1 MLDCEQDSRGNE
13 GSDMKKIIGFVL
25 TLFTVATLF
34 AAARPSLDGRALVA
48 DSGSMPKG
56 LFARTIGYLPGDS
69 VAVTNPSTGSTVDVL
84 ILGAIDPS
92 EGVAILLS
100 PEAADKLNITK
111 DSNVQVKI
119 TKRAGSLDEV
129 ASGAAIVSES
139 DEPYSRDY
147 DENPIEELDGARKAG
162 KNGVTMKSLLDEP
175 EDELTEDPDSM
186 PVPPPAVV
194 VELPKEESL
203 EEPSEEEAD
212 APVVEEPVV
221 VVEAVSEETED
232 SPVVEPLDE
241 TYAMEDA
248 ADESEGELYN
258 PFAVEENAEGEER
271 VVFIDAPGN
280 PAEDAAVVAE
290 EPAADEDARLDDLAE
305 MIKPGI
311 DEEPIVA
318 EDVVVEYVDDV
329 PPDVVE
335 PAPSE
340 MVVLEDVPEEAVAE
354 EVAEADSEEDGAYQP
369 IVLVPAGENPPVAE
383 EKADEP
389 VAVVA
394 KTVAP
399 VSEPVAEPE
408 PAPVAKTPET
418 ADFIVP
424 TLKDLKKDSYYVQI
438 ASLGGTENVDGLLA
452 KYCEKYPMVVV
463 PLSSGKSY
471 QVMVGPL
478 TTDEYT
484 VVQEKF
490 RAFGFKDA
498 FLRKIR

>member
-1 MLDCEQDSRGNE
+1 
-13 GSDMKKIIGFVL
+13 MKKIIGFVL

-69 VAVTNPSTGSTVDVL
+69 VAVTNPATGSTVDVL

-147 DENPIEELDGARKAG
+147 DGSENPIEEIDGANKAG
-162 KNGVTMKSLLDEP
+162 KNGVTMKSLLDDPDEELTEEP
-175 EDELTEDPDSM
+175 EDM

-194 VELPKEESL
+194 VELPKEEPL
-203 EEPSEEEAD
+203 EEEPSEEGPEAD
-212 APVVEEPVV
+212 VPVVEEPVI
-221 VVEAVSEETED
+221 VVEADSDGTEEL
-232 SPVVEPLDE
+232 PVVEPVDE
-241 TYAMEDA
+241 AYAMGDA
-248 ADESEGELYN
+248 ADETEGELYD
-258 PFAVEENAEGEER
+258 PFAVEENADGEER

-280 PAEDAAVVAE
+280 PAEDAPVVAE
-290 EPAADEDARLDDLAE
+290 EPAAEEDAYLDDLAE

-311 DEEPIVA
+311 EEEPIVA

-329 PPDVVE
+329 PPDAVE

-340 MVVLEDVPEEAVAE
+340 MVMLEDVPEESAAE
-354 EVAEADSEEDGAYQP
+354 EVAEADLESDLAADGAYQS
-369 IVLVPAGENPPVAE
+369 IVLVPAGENPPAAE
-383 EKADEP
+383 EKAAEP
-389 VAVVA
+389 VVVA
-394 KTVAP
+394 AKTPEPA
-399 VSEPVAEPE
+399 SEPALEPE
-408 PAPVAKTPET
+408 PATVAKAPET

-424 TLKDLKKDSYYVQI
+424 TLKDLKKGSYYVQI